1 MIQLKHPDFV
11 QEKASESDNLN
22 TQKSF
27 RGNPLNETGLHL
39 CVIMHPISFDH
50 KHAQHYH
57 LIL

>member
-1 MIQLKHPDFV
+1 MIQLKHSDFV

-22 TQKSF
+22 TQKSL
-27 RGNPLNETGLHL
+27 RGNPLNETEVHL